1 MMGYHPSWGGV
12 GCILI
17 RLHNAM
23 IHNSSM
29 MFKGKKLCW
38 VVIRENMRLITGPYC
53 LQVKPVSLDN
63 VMSKCAYMLLYAR

>member
-1 MMGYHPSWGGV
+1 
-12 GCILI
+12 
-17 RLHNAM
+17 
-23 IHNSSM
+23 M

-38 VVIRENMRLITGPYC
+38 VVIRENMRLITGLYR